1 MCILD
6 DNAVMEVSVPLA
18 LGQSSMLEVILK
30 AHTEYEVCIRHRSL
44 FPSDRDV
51 LLCLTASQA
60 GWVAPGGCGSWVDS
74 FHRPQPGAS
83 PLVPI
88 QAVISTAWAPGHPFL
103 GVELSLTW
111 PLSPPLACHSV
122 GWWVHWPIILSN
134 LFFQLGLGSLS
145 KSWLRKGFVIYSILP
160 LGRNVWVTWTSSSIY
175 CLLGFFFFALCWI
188 CTLGAS
194 GIIYLKH
201 LWFWPSLKTSI

>member
-60 GWVAPGGCGSWVDS
+60 VA
-74 FHRPQPGAS
+74 
-83 PLVPI
+83 
-88 QAVISTAWAPGHPFL
+88 
-103 GVELSLTW
+103 E
-111 PLSPPLACHSV
+111 
-122 GWWVHWPIILSN
+122 
-134 LFFQLGLGSLS
+134 
-145 KSWLRKGFVIYSILP
+145 
-160 LGRNVWVTWTSSSIY
+160 
-175 CLLGFFFFALCWI
+175 
-188 CTLGAS
+188 
-194 GIIYLKH
+194 
-201 LWFWPSLKTSI
+201 